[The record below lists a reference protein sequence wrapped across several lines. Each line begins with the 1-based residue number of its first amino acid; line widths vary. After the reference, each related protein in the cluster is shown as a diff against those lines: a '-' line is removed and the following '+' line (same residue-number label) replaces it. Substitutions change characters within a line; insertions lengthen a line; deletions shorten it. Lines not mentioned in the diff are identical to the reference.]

1 MKLLLT
7 DNSHALGEAIEHE
20 LEREPFALIRP
31 ESARLNWTDI
41 GEVRAWVE
49 HQRPRLIINTLGW
62 ADRPD
67 RAHCALI
74 PRAAKVLAQVC
85 DEQRLAMIQ
94 LSSYQVFGGDSK
106 SSHAEKD
113 DPMPQSDTGQAWLA
127 AEQAVNERLSKR
139 LILRLSWLIGSHG
152 DNRLTR
158 LLAEVFDDQQSL
170 VPVHNRLKGA
180 PTALSD
186 AARVVVGLVKQ
197 ISCGA
202 ENWGVMHYASREPC
216 SEADF
221 AQKILDVLQQLDAL
235 PAGVELDRLE
245 SLPSD
250 EPLSA
255 VLSGRRLRDGFGVQA
270 RAWEPYLV
278 PMIKQW
284 LYQRSSGQ

>member
-7 DNSHALGEAIEHE
+7 DASHALGKALEHE
-20 LEREPFALIRP
+20 FEREPFGLVVP

-41 GEVRAWVE
+41 GEVRAWIE
-49 HQRPRLIINTLGW
+49 HQRPRLVINSLGW

-67 RAHCALI
+67 SAHCSLI
-74 PRAAKVLAQVC
+74 ARAAVVLAQVC
-85 DEQRLAMIQ
+85 EEQRLPMIQ
-94 LSSYQVFGGDSK
+94 LSSYQVFGGDNK

-113 DPMPQSDTGQAWLA
+113 EPTPQSDAGRAWLT
-127 AEQAVNERLSKR
+127 AEQAVTEALTKR
-139 LILRLSWLIGSHG
+139 LILRLSWVIGSLG

-158 LLAEVFDDQQSL
+158 LLEAMFSGQGP
-170 VPVHNRLKGA
+170 VPVHTRLKGS

-221 AQKILDVLQQLDAL
+221 AEKVIGVLRQLDAL
-235 PAGVELDRLE
+235 PEGVELARLE
-245 SLPSD
+245 TVPPD
-250 EPLSA
+250 EPISA
-255 VLSGRRLRDGFGVQA
+255 VLGGRRLRDGFGVQA

-284 LYQRSSGQ
+284 LHQRSG

>member
-7 DNSHALGEAIEHE
+7 DASHALGKALEHD
-20 LEREPFALIRP
+20 LEREPFGLIVP

-41 GEVRAWVE
+41 GEVSAWLE
-49 HQRPRLIINTLGW
+49 HQRPKLVLNTLGW

-67 RAHCALI
+67 SAHCSLI
-74 PRAAKVLAQVC
+74 PRAAEVLARVC
-85 DEQRLAMIQ
+85 EEQRLPMIQ
-94 LSSYQVFGGDSK
+94 LSSYQVFGGDNK

-113 DPMPQSDTGQAWLA
+113 EPMPQSDAGHAWLK
-127 AEQAVNERLSKR
+127 AEQAVTEALSRR
-139 LILRLSWLIGSHG
+139 LILRLSWMIGSLG

-158 LLAEVFDDQQSL
+158 LLNAIFDGQSP
-170 VPVHNRLKGA
+170 VPVHTRLKGS

-202 ENWGVMHYASREPC
+202 ENWGVMHYASKEPC

-221 AQKILDVLQQLDAL
+221 AEKVIAVLRQLDAL
-235 PAGVELDRLE
+235 PESVELDKLE
-245 SLPSD
+245 SVPPD
-250 EPLSA
+250 EPISA
-255 VLSGRRLRDGFGVQA
+255 VLGGRRLRDGFGVQA

-284 LYQRSSGQ
+284 LHQRSI

>member
-7 DNSHALGEAIEHE
+7 DASHALGKALEHE
-20 LEREPFALIRP
+20 LEREPFALIMP

-41 GEVRAWVE
+41 GEVRAWIE
-49 HQRPRLIINTLGW
+49 HQRPKLVINTLGW

-67 RAHCALI
+67 SAHCSLI
-74 PRAAKVLAQVC
+74 PRAAAILAQVC
-85 DEQRLAMIQ
+85 EEQRLPMIQ
-94 LSSYQVFGGDSK
+94 LSSYQVFGGDNK

-113 DPMPQSDTGQAWLA
+113 EPMPQSEAGRAWLA
-127 AEQAVNERLSKR
+127 AEQVVTEALSKR
-139 LILRLSWLIGSHG
+139 LILRLSWMIGSYG

-158 LLAEVFDDQQSL
+158 LLGAIFSGQGA
-170 VPVHNRLKGA
+170 VPVHTRLKGS

-186 AARVVVGLVKQ
+186 AARVIVGVVKQ
-197 ISCGA
+197 IDCGA

-221 AQKILDVLQQLDAL
+221 AEKVIGVLRQLDSL
-235 PAGVELDRLE
+235 PEGVELTKLE
-245 SLPSD
+245 SLPPD
-250 EPLSA
+250 EPISA
-255 VLSGRRLRDGFGVQA
+255 VLGGRRLRDGFGVQA

-284 LYQRSSGQ
+284 LHQRQG

>member
-7 DNSHALGEAIEHE
+7 DASHALGKALEHE
-20 LEREPFALIRP
+20 FEREPFGLVVP

-41 GEVRAWVE
+41 GEVRAWIE
-49 HQRPRLIINTLGW
+49 HQRPKLVINTLGW

-67 RAHCALI
+67 SAHCSLI
-74 PRAAKVLAQVC
+74 ARAAPVLATVC
-85 DEQRLAMIQ
+85 EEQRLPMIQ
-94 LSSYQVFGGDSK
+94 LSSYQVFGGDNK

-113 DPMPQSDTGQAWLA
+113 EPAPQSDAGRAWLT
-127 AEQAVNERLSKR
+127 AEQAVAEGLSKW
-139 LILRLSWLIGSHG
+139 LILRLSWMIGSLG

-158 LLAEVFDDQQSL
+158 LLDAIFAGQGP
-170 VPVHNRLKGA
+170 VPVHNRLKGS

-202 ENWGVMHYASREPC
+202 DNWGVMHYASREPC

-221 AQKILDVLQQLDAL
+221 AEKVIAVLRQLDAL
-235 PAGVELDRLE
+235 PEGIELEKLE
-245 SLPSD
+245 SVPQD
-250 EPLSA
+250 EPISA
-255 VLSGRRLRDGFGVQA
+255 VLGCRRLRDGFGVQA

-284 LYQRSSGQ
+284 LHQRSI

>member
-7 DNSHALGEAIEHE
+7 DASHALGKALEHE
-20 LEREPFALIRP
+20 LEREPFGLIVP

-41 GEVRAWVE
+41 GEVRAWIE
-49 HQRPRLIINTLGW
+49 HQRPKLVINTLGW

-67 RAHCALI
+67 KAHCSLI
-74 PRAAKVLAQVC
+74 ARAAPVLAQVC
-85 DEQRLAMIQ
+85 EEQHLPMIQ
-94 LSSYQVFGGDSK
+94 LSSYQVFGGANK

-113 DPMPQSDTGQAWLA
+113 EPTPQSDAGHAWLN
-127 AEQAVNERLSKR
+127 AEQAVAETLSKW
-139 LILRLSWLIGSHG
+139 LILRLSWMIGSLG

-158 LLAEVFDDQQSL
+158 LLDAIFAGQG
-170 VPVHNRLKGA
+170 PVQVHARLKGS

-186 AARVVVGLVKQ
+186 AARVMVGLVKQ

-216 SEADF
+216 SESDF
-221 AQKILDVLQQLDAL
+221 AEKVIAVLRQLDAL
-235 PAGVELDRLE
+235 PEGVELGKLE
-245 SLPSD
+245 TVPPD
-250 EPLSA
+250 EPISA
-255 VLSGRRLRDGFGVQA
+255 VLGCRRLRDGFGVQA

-284 LYQRSSGQ
+284 LHQRQS